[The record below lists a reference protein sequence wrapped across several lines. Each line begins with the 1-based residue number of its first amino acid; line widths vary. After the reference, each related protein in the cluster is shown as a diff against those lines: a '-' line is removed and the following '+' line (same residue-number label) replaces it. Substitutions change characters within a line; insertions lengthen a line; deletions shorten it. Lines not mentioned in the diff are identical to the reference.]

1 MMVLPSEREVQ
12 KLRVDNVIIGTKR
25 RHEGG
30 EGQ

>member
-12 KLRVDNVIIGTKR
+12 KLRVDTVIIGTKR
-25 RHEGG
+25 RNEGG